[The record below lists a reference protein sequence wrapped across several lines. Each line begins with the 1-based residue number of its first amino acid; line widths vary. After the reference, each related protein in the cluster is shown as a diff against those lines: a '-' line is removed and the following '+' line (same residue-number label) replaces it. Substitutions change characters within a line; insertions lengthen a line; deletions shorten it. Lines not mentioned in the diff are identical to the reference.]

1 MKDVGIGIVGIVFYL
16 IVAVGIPIA
25 TIAGGIWL
33 YNEVIRD
40 EPTSS
45 YRDDIE
51 VKQDYTPSSPVAGI
65 SKSEYIDLATRNCS
79 KTESE
84 SFCRCY
90 YTLFMENNSVEE
102 TFRQDSAAV
111 DPNYVYTD
119 EQLNIAAKCIGN

>member
-1 MKDVGIGIVGIVFYL
+1 MKEKLTNGVILALAILGGLFIVLTIYFAVTANNDTSYTKDDV
-16 IVAVGIPIA
+16 
-25 TIAGGIWL
+25 
-33 YNEVIRD
+33 
-40 EPTSS
+40 
-45 YRDDIE
+45 E
-51 VKQDYTPSSPVAGI
+51 VKVQQDYTPSSPVAGL

-102 TFRQDSAAV
+102 TFRQDAAAA